1 MVHIQQTRALCV
13 PTRQHTLG
21 NQAAIGAGK
30 IQRGIV
36 FGKICGGFGRVFRQP
51 CVVKFIHMVAQNM
64 LPQAARTTV
73 YQQLQALRIER
84 GGQAVGRVNGIHR
97 LQLGKMV
104 SAADGTQGSLK
115 RMLRQQ
121 LVYPRLP
128 ILA

>member
-1 MVHIQQTRALCV
+1 
-13 PTRQHTLG
+13 
-21 NQAAIGAGK
+21 
-30 IQRGIV
+30 
-36 FGKICGGFGRVFRQP
+36 
-51 CVVKFIHMVAQNM
+51 M
-64 LPQAARTTV
+64 LPQAARTAV

-84 GGQAVGRVNGIHR
+84 GGQAVGRVNGAHD

-104 SAADGTQGSLK
+104 AAADGTQGSLK

>member
-1 MVHIQQTRALCV
+1 MAEFVHMA
-13 PTRQHTLG
+13 
-21 NQAAIGAGK
+21 
-30 IQRGIV
+30 
-36 FGKICGGFGRVFRQP
+36 
-51 CVVKFIHMVAQNM
+51 AQNL
-64 LPQAARTTV
+64 LPQAARTAV

-104 SAADGTQGSLK
+104 AAADGTQGSLK